1 MGEQVVVPYFFLQIS
16 YFCFNCKTQLNQI
29 ICLLDTFFLFS
40 FCQIFFTNKKLPLQS
55 TYFSQ
60 QKLSIWLMHK
70 KLSRL
75 KVIVD
80 LENKQAD
87 NNNIP
92 VKNRIRHKVDQDL
105 FKKDKKFH
113 QTSNKNIREET
124 CISNMQL
131 LVTINKYQQHATTE
145 NQICIR

>member
-1 MGEQVVVPYFFLQIS
+1 
-16 YFCFNCKTQLNQI
+16 
-29 ICLLDTFFLFS
+29 
-40 FCQIFFTNKKLPLQS
+40 
-55 TYFSQ
+55 
-60 QKLSIWLMHK
+60 MHK

-87 NNNIP
+87 DNNIP
-92 VKNRIRHKVDQDL
+92 VKNRIRHKADQDL

-145 NQICIR
+145 KQICIR